1 MRELALLGVHGVVSI
16 VFTVGAV
23 IIGPCSTEAQIEH
36 VVLVTYTL
44 LQIFAALLIAAAA
57 RRGSKVQSLLRRWR
71 QQLGVFGAQSSR
83 GWRLAA
89 AGYDRFPPGLWHSQS
104 AVL

>member
-1 MRELALLGVHGVVSI
+1 MRELALLGVHGVVST

-23 IIGPCSTEAQIEH
+23 IIGPRSTEAQIEH

-57 RRGSKVQSLLRRWR
+57 RPGSKVPIA
-71 QQLGVFGAQSSR
+71 V
-83 GWRLAA
+83 AA
-89 AGYDRFPPGLWHSQS
+89 AAAAAWGVWCSIVAGMALSGSW
-104 AVL
+104 L